1 MINNLTKILIGA
13 AVVAGVS
20 AIIAVASDKEEEV
33 TLVRTKDVNGNVIIE
48 SREKEDKSILKRIK
62 KFVKK
67 KVIKFLAWVALHMEQ
82 IEAVSTVVG
91 ITTGVISM
99 ASALRD
105 FRKGNDM
112 QDQLDTIEKKLDAL
126 TNAYT
131 TTDALTKDWQYNN
144 FKVINDNVKL
154 LMKENAA

>member
-1 MINNLTKILIGA
+1 MINNLTKILIGT

-20 AIIAVASDKEEEV
+20 AIIAVASDKKEEI
-33 TLVRTKDVNGNVIIE
+33 TLVRTKDENGTIVIE
-48 SREKEDKSILKRIK
+48 PQVKEDKSILKRIK

-82 IEAVSTVVG
+82 IEAISTVVG

-105 FRKGNDM
+105 FQKGNDM
-112 QDQLDTIEKKLDAL
+112 QKQLDLIEKKLDNL

-154 LMKENAA
+154 LLKENAA

>member
-1 MINNLTKILIGA
+1 MINNLTKILIGTA
-13 AVVAGVS
+13 IVAGVAVVAKVVS
-20 AIIAVASDKEEEV
+20 DDTKKQSEVVVDDKTGDIVVEE
-33 TLVRTKDVNGNVIIE
+33 KSVI
-48 SREKEDKSILKRIK
+48 KRIK

-112 QDQLDTIEKKLDAL
+112 QKQLDAIENKLDAL

-154 LMKENAA
+154 LLKENAA

>member
-48 SREKEDKSILKRIK
+48 SRAKEDKSILKRIK

-112 QDQLDTIEKKLDAL
+112 QKQLDTIENKLDAL

>member
-20 AIIAVASDKEEEV
+20 AIIAVASDKEEDV
-33 TLVRTKDVNGNVIIE
+33 TLVRTKDVNGNVVIKTQA
-48 SREKEDKSILKRIK
+48 KEDKSILKRIK

-112 QDQLDTIEKKLDAL
+112 QKQLDTIEKKLDNL
-126 TNAYT
+126 TEAYT

-154 LMKENAA
+154 LLKENAA

>member
-1 MINNLTKILIGA
+1 MTGLVKVLIGT
-13 AVVAGVS
+13 AVVGVVGA
-20 AIIAVASDKEEEV
+20 AIAIVANKEEEKIPV
-33 TLVRTKDVNGNVIIE
+33 GLKVVSGEITPEEIAKDEHNSIIA
-48 SREKEDKSILKRIK
+48 KIKR
-62 KFVKK
+62 FVKRK
-67 KVIKFLAWVALHMEQ
+67 FIKFLAWVALHMEQ
-82 IEAVSTVVG
+82 IEAISTVVG

-112 QDQLDTIEKKLDAL
+112 QDQLDTIEKKLDNL

-154 LMKENAA
+154 LLKENAA

>member
-20 AIIAVASDKEEEV
+20 AIIAVASEKEEDD
-33 TLVRTKDVNGNVIIE
+33 TLVRTKDVNGNLVIE
-48 SREKEDKSILKRIK
+48 PKTKEDKSILKRIK

-112 QDQLDTIEKKLDAL
+112 QKQLDTIEKKLDNL

>member
-1 MINNLTKILIGA
+1 MINNLTKILIGT

-20 AIIAVASDKEEEV
+20 AIIALASDKKEEI
-33 TLVRTKDVNGNVIIE
+33 TLVRTKDENGNIVIE
-48 SREKEDKSILKRIK
+48 PQAKEDKSILKRIK

-112 QDQLDTIEKKLDAL
+112 QKQLDSIEKKLDNL

-154 LMKENAA
+154 LLKENAA

>member
-1 MINNLTKILIGA
+1 MINNLTKILIGT

-20 AIIAVASDKEEEV
+20 AIIAVASDKKEEI
-33 TLVRTKDVNGNVIIE
+33 TLVRTKDENGTIVIE
-48 SREKEDKSILKRIK
+48 PQVKEDKSILKRIK

-82 IEAVSTVVG
+82 IEAISTVVG

-105 FRKGNDM
+105 FQKGNDM
-112 QDQLDTIEKKLDAL
+112 QKQLDLIEKKLDNL

-131 TTDALTKDWQYNN
+131 TIDALTKDWQYNN

-154 LMKENAA
+154 LLKENAA

>member
-1 MINNLTKILIGA
+1 MINNLTKILIGT

-20 AIIAVASDKEEEV
+20 AIIAVVSDKEEEI
-33 TLVRTKDVNGNVIIE
+33 TLIRKKDENGNIVIE
-48 SREKEDKSILKRIK
+48 PQTKEDKSILKRIK

-105 FRKGNDM
+105 FQKGNDM
-112 QDQLDTIEKKLDAL
+112 QKQLDTIEKKLDNL
-126 TNAYT
+126 TEAYT
-131 TTDALTKDWQYNN
+131 TTDALTKDWQYHN

-154 LMKENAA
+154 LIKENAA

>member
-48 SREKEDKSILKRIK
+48 SRAKEDKSILKRIK

-105 FRKGNDM
+105 FRKGNDT
-112 QDQLDTIEKKLDAL
+112 QKQLDTIEKKLDAL

>member
-1 MINNLTKILIGA
+1 MTGLVKVLIGT
-13 AVVAGVS
+13 AVVGVAGA
-20 AIIAVASDKEEEV
+20 AIAYVANKEEEKIPV
-33 TLVRTKDVNGNVIIE
+33 GLKVVSGEITPEEIAKDE
-48 SREKEDKSILKRIK
+48 HKSIIAKIKR
-62 KFVKK
+62 FVKR

-112 QDQLDTIEKKLDAL
+112 QKQLDTIEKKLDAL

-131 TTDALTKDWQYNN
+131 TTDALTKDWQYHN

-154 LMKENAA
+154 LLKENAA